1 MPKSSAAEQSGESST
16 QTRPLLDEIIA
27 KGRMAHDDS
36 QQDYARDML
45 AEFATQV
52 PDEGMAVDKDT
63 VAMINDRISQIDA
76 LISDQ
81 LNQIIHHP
89 ELQKLEATW
98 RGLHQLVSNRDQRAA
113 QAAPAERRQERT
125 AERPGEGG
133 RVRPERTVQEDLRR
147 GNTAPSA
154 DTPSAC

>member
-16 QTRPLLDEIIA
+16 QTLSLLDEIIA

-52 PDEGMAVDKDT
+52 LDEGMAVDKDT

-89 ELQKLEATW
+89 ELQKLEASW
-98 RGLHQLVSNRDQRAA
+98 RGLHQLVSNTETSARLKLRLLNVGKNELQN
-113 QAAPAERRQERT
+113 
-125 AERPGEGG
+125 
-133 RVRPERTVQEDLRR
+133 DL
-147 GNTAPSA
+147 
-154 DTPSAC
+154 

>member
-16 QTRPLLDEIIA
+16 QTLSLLDEIIA

-52 PDEGMAVDKDT
+52 LDEGMAVDKDT

-89 ELQKLEATW
+89 ELQKLEASW
-98 RGLHQLVSNRDQRAA
+98 RGLHQLVSNTETSARLKLRLLNVGKNELQNDLEKASNSTRAHCS
-113 QAAPAERRQERT
+113 RRSTKR
-125 AERPGEGG
+125 
-133 RVRPERTVQEDLRR
+133 
-147 GNTAPSA
+147 NTAPSA

>member
-16 QTRPLLDEIIA
+16 QTLSLLDEIIA

-52 PDEGMAVDKDT
+52 LDEGMAVDKDT

-89 ELQKLEATW
+89 ELQKLEASW
-98 RGLHQLVSNRDQRAA
+98 RGLHQLVSNTETSARLKLRHVPELIFKATDSIEYGANIARILHDL
-113 QAAPAERRQERT
+113 EKEERQEET
-125 AERPGEGG
+125 ENE
-133 RVRPERTVQEDLRR
+133 
-147 GNTAPSA
+147 N
-154 DTPSAC
+154 

>member
-16 QTRPLLDEIIA
+16 QTLSLLDEIIA

-52 PDEGMAVDKDT
+52 LDEGMAVDKDT

-81 LNQIIHHP
+81 IS
-89 ELQKLEATW
+89 T
-98 RGLHQLVSNRDQRAA
+98 RSS
-113 QAAPAERRQERT
+113 T
-125 AERPGEGG
+125 
-133 RVRPERTVQEDLRR
+133 
-147 GNTAPSA
+147 
-154 DTPSAC
+154 TPSCRSWKPPGVACTNW